1 MTPTV
6 GNPEGRSASAALSLL
21 LRITL
26 AALLAAS
33 IALLACG
40 GETPR
45 PTAPGVTAPAAIPPT
60 LIPSNTPAPTATPA
74 ATPTPTALPPTPTA
88 TPAPTPI
95 AVGEPSAWDELHFS
109 RNPADYADRHLWG
122 IFQAVRDEN
131 VSLFFGDGTGGEWTP
146 GEIEQVNRLLVA
158 ECRNTAEEMQAVRQV
173 FLDAYGS
180 AAGYHEQRSVEFQ
193 GVEWIAND
201 AVWVSSQVHSAEYP
215 ELSLPGVS
223 LLVFADGRWRSAACE
238 QGRAAYAPGPPPL
251 PTVALGE
258 TFWLYDSDLETPYQ
272 LTLLGPPERDGD
284 LLIIPARIGALNNLF
299 DPYYRSFVGELV
311 MEPAAGGP
319 AQRLF
324 DYPVDTDCPGSIFAQ
339 TDVLLVEGGSWEGN
353 LCFRPEL
360 PAGTTLADW
369 RFTALEYW
377 IGDEPYGRV
386 DFTAVK
392 PPPERA
398 AIQSEAFLAALTSRL
413 GATSPPV
420 ADCYG
425 RDEYELTVLQ
435 GPEIIGTGTDAE
447 TARLKVRLTATADEP
462 VELDGLGLSL
472 ITAPA
477 IFGQVT
483 EIIAQQTPHSPENP
497 EREVYFQP
505 VNPAEFDGETLP
517 PGQSHEAYIHFG
529 NFDGAPLPE
538 APLAILAYYYY
549 CDPYFIDLTSRN

>member
-1 MTPTV
+1 M
-6 GNPEGRSASAALSLL
+6 
-21 LRITL
+21 
-26 AALLAAS
+26 S

-40 GETPR
+40 GATPR

-60 LIPSNTPAPTATPA
+60 PIPSNTPV
-74 ATPTPTALPPTPTA
+74 PTPTA
-88 TPAPTPI
+88 TPAPTATPIPPPTATPAPI
-95 AVGEPSAWDELHFS
+95 AVDEPSVWDELHFS
-109 RNPADYADRHLWG
+109 SNSADYSDRQLGEISLAAADEF
-122 IFQAVRDEN
+122 I
-131 VSLFFGDGTGGEWTP
+131 SLIFGDGTGSGWTP
-146 GEIEQVNRLLVA
+146 GEIARVNHIFIP
-158 ECRNTAEEMQAVRQV
+158 ECRITAAEMEAARRAS
-173 FLDAYGS
+173 LDIYGS
-180 AAGYHEQRSVEFQ
+180 AAAYHEPRSMEFR
-193 GVEWIAND
+193 GVEWIAD
-201 AVWVSSQVHSAEYP
+201 DVAWVSTLVHFAEHP
-215 ELSLPGVS
+215 RQPLPGVT
-223 LLVFADGRWRSAACE
+223 LLVFTNGRWRSADCE
-238 QGRAAYAPGPPPL
+238 QGIAAYAPGPPPL

-272 LTLLGPPERDGD
+272 LTLLGPPERDGGM
-284 LLIIPARIGALNNLF
+284 LIIPARLGALLNLF
-299 DPYYRSFVGELV
+299 DPYYRGFVGELV

-386 DFTAVK
+386 DFTAAN

-398 AIQSEAFLAALTSRL
+398 AIQAEAFLAALPSRIGDAVGL
-413 GATSPPV
+413 S
-420 ADCYG
+420 DCYG
-425 RDEYELTVLQ
+425 GEEYELTALQ
-435 GPEIIGTGTDAE
+435 GPEIIGAGTDGE
-447 TARLKVRLTATADEP
+447 MARLKVRLTATADVA

-477 IFGQVT
+477 RFGQVT

-505 VNPAEFDGETLP
+505 VNPAEFDGATLP
-517 PGQSHEAYIHFG
+517 PRQSYEAYIHFG
-529 NFDGAPLPE
+529 HWDGAPLPE
-538 APLAILAYYYY
+538 APLAMLAYYYY
-549 CDPYFIDLTSRN
+549 CEPYFIDLTSRN